1 MNLKSLIL
9 ILLTIFVILPE
20 VNLEEEIEGY
30 AVIIEVNNF
39 AGEVQ
44 DLNTDFADS
53 KRLQNLLKNLGF
65 ENFYVIEDSVTPEKL
80 EAAFEFLEKASKE
93 DLVFFYIG
101 THGGF
106 KEENHL
112 LLLSD
117 GDKNWKLYDFE
128 FTELFSRIKSKK
140 SVVMIASCNAGG
152 FVYPDLSGMTAI
164 SLAAVDAPEYAWG
177 GLPEEGLPI
186 IGMVFTYYFVESY
199 QNSNADLNGNG
210 FVSVEEAF
218 EFSTPLIREYMADV
232 VFKAFSDEYPPEDYF
247 NLYNPHPLIN
257 DEYEG
262 EFYLQEVLMREE
274 AKALLQE
281 GEELFNSRKYED
293 VKSHYER
300 VILIFSELQ
309 EFERVKEIQE
319 RVLEI
324 ENLEREESVG
334 IGFNVLGCIF
344 LIYIARKLT

>member
-9 ILLTIFVILPE
+9 ILLTIFIILPE

-53 KRLQNLLKNLGF
+53 ERLQHLLMNLGF
-65 ENFYVIEDSVTPEKL
+65 ENIYVIEDDVTPEKL
-80 EAAFEFLEKASKE
+80 KAAFEFLEKASKE

-117 GDKNWKLYDFE
+117 GENNWRLYDFE
-128 FTELFSRIKSKK
+128 FAELFSRIKSKK
-140 SVVMIASCNAGG
+140 SVVMISACNAGG
-152 FVYPDLSGMTAI
+152 FVYPDLSGMASI
-164 SLAAVDAPEYAWG
+164 SLAAVDAEEYAWG

-186 IGMVFTYYFVESY
+186 IGMVFTYYFVESFE
-199 QNSNADLNGNG
+199 NPKADLNGNG
-210 FVSVEEAF
+210 FISVEEAF
-218 EFSTPLIREYMADV
+218 EFSYPLIREYMADV
-232 VFKAFSDEYPPEDYF
+232 VFKAFSDEYSPKDYF
-247 NLYNPHPLIN
+247 NLYNPHPLMN

-262 EFYLQEVLMREE
+262 EFYLQEILMREE
-274 AKALLQE
+274 AKTLLQE
-281 GEELFNSRKYED
+281 GDELFNSRKYED
-293 VKSHYER
+293 ARSNYER
-300 VILIFSELQ
+300 AILILSELQ

-319 RVLEI
+319 KVFEV
-324 ENLEREESVG
+324 ENLEREKSVG
-334 IGFNVLGCIF
+334 IRFKVLGFLF
-344 LIYIARKLT
+344 LIYFARKLT